1 MEYKKN
7 ENTFTYDEFYFS
19 LPLSES
25 LFKKVEYDIDDEE
38 FDEELIVRGTEE

>member
-1 MEYKKN
+1 MMEYKKN

-25 LFKKVEYDIDDEE
+25 LFKEEAYDIDG
-38 FDEELIVRGTEE
+38 EELIVRGTEE